1 MSRPSAAK
9 TAELNLAAT
18 RTSPGSG
25 SRQGRWWPGRPRSVS
40 DVLYLV
46 AFVVLLGSCVL
57 RFVFWARARSL
68 WLDEEMLAGNLRSR
82 DFGGLTGALSDGQAA
97 PLGWLWLER
106 AMVGIFGYGE
116 QALRL
121 VPMLFG
127 VGGVILAYA
136 FGRRRLNGAGT
147 LALVTLV
154 SFNAANLN
162 YGDQVKHY
170 SADMFWALLLIAAA
184 FWLLDDLG
192 SPRRWV
198 TWWSLAAVGS
208 WLSLGAILSTPALA
222 LVVIVSAWRRRGPR
236 GILLGVLPGVV
247 WLGSLGVNY
256 LISLRF
262 VAGSTYLTSFW
273 EGLGYPPSGS
283 GLLGIAKWFAKHIP
297 LVLTDTIPLTFGL
310 AARWVAAVLVVV
322 LGVLCVVGVVVGLRR
337 RVEYGLVIIAAP
349 VSAALLALLHKAPLS
364 GRLALWMVPA
374 LLVAVAFAVDAAATA
389 VMPAAACSATRRV
402 PGEQGRRL
410 LASGQGRRLVDS
422 VPVRWLGSV
431 RARRVAAGGV
441 LVLSLALVASAAI
454 VLPAMFTEPTLDDR
468 AAIAALVADH
478 RPGDLTLFVGSA
490 IEAQHWYDPDLGLAP
505 VRGLYF
511 TPAGPNCDSAA
522 FSNAVA
528 GYQRVVVYAGVRFTG
543 YSDPEAVI
551 PGQLARVGQIV
562 RTSHFGTYGIVWVAD
577 LTHPATAPGITAPAD
592 RCLVVA

>member
-25 SRQGRWWPGRPRSVS
+25 SRQGWWPGRPRSVS

-208 WLSLGAILSTPALA
+208 WL
-222 LVVIVSAWRRRGPR
+222 
-236 GILLGVLPGVV
+236 
-247 WLGSLGVNY
+247 
-256 LISLRF
+256 
-262 VAGSTYLTSFW
+262 
-273 EGLGYPPSGS
+273 
-283 GLLGIAKWFAKHIP
+283 
-297 LVLTDTIPLTFGL
+297 
-310 AARWVAAVLVVV
+310 
-322 LGVLCVVGVVVGLRR
+322 
-337 RVEYGLVIIAAP
+337 
-349 VSAALLALLHKAPLS
+349 
-364 GRLALWMVPA
+364 
-374 LLVAVAFAVDAAATA
+374 
-389 VMPAAACSATRRV
+389 
-402 PGEQGRRL
+402 
-410 LASGQGRRLVDS
+410 
-422 VPVRWLGSV
+422 
-431 RARRVAAGGV
+431 
-441 LVLSLALVASAAI
+441 
-454 VLPAMFTEPTLDDR
+454 
-468 AAIAALVADH
+468 
-478 RPGDLTLFVGSA
+478 
-490 IEAQHWYDPDLGLAP
+490 
-505 VRGLYF
+505 
-511 TPAGPNCDSAA
+511 
-522 FSNAVA
+522 
-528 GYQRVVVYAGVRFTG
+528 
-543 YSDPEAVI
+543 
-551 PGQLARVGQIV
+551 
-562 RTSHFGTYGIVWVAD
+562 
-577 LTHPATAPGITAPAD
+577 
-592 RCLVVA
+592 